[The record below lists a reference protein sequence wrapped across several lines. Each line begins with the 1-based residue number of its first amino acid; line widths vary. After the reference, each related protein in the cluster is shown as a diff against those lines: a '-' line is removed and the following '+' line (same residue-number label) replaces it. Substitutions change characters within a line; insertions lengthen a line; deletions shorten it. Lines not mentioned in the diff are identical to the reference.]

1 VVKSQVFHK
10 QKGRVMAQKVGIGSD
25 HAGFEAKEE
34 IKKYLTEE
42 GIEFEDFGTF
52 SKDSCD
58 YPDYAR
64 KVAESVSKGECERGI
79 LCCGS
84 GVGVSIVANKVRGI
98 RAALVHDVEAA
109 KLSRQ
114 HNDSNVIC
122 FAGRTTP
129 VPTIR
134 EMLDAWLATEFEGG
148 RHKTRV
154 DKIEKPRAGEAQPG
168 AHEGET
174 QSWYSIH

>member
-1 VVKSQVFHK
+1 
-10 QKGRVMAQKVGIGSD
+10 MAQRVGIGSD
-25 HAGFEAKEE
+25 HAGFEAKEA
-34 IKKYLTEE
+34 IKKYLTSE
-42 GIEFEDFGTF
+42 GIEFEDYGTF
-52 SKDSCD
+52 STDSCD

-64 KVAESVSKGECERGI
+64 KVAEAVSKGQCARGI

-84 GVGVSIVANKVRGI
+84 GIGVSIVANKVRGV
-98 RAALVHDVEAA
+98 RAALCHDAETA

-122 FAGRTTP
+122 FAARTTA
-129 VPTIR
+129 VATI
-134 EMLDAWLATEFEGG
+134 EDTLKQWFETEFEGG

-154 DKIEKPRAGEAQPG
+154 DKIEKPRAGESPDNS
-168 AHEGET
+168 HEGET

>member
-1 VVKSQVFHK
+1 
-10 QKGRVMAQKVGIGSD
+10 MAQRVGIGSD
-25 HAGFEAKEE
+25 HAGFEAKEA
-34 IKKYLTEE
+34 IKRYLSQE

-52 SKDSCD
+52 STDSCD

-64 KVAESVSKGECERGI
+64 KVAEAVSKGLCERGI

-84 GVGVSIVANKVRGI
+84 GIGVSIVANKVRGV
-98 RAALVHDVEAA
+98 RAALCHDAETA

-122 FAGRTTP
+122 FAARTTP
-129 VPTIR
+129 VTTI
-134 EMLDAWLATEFEGG
+134 EETLKQWFDTQFEGG

-154 DKIEKPRAGEAQPG
+154 DKIEHPRAGESTDNS
-168 AHEGET
+168 HEGET

>member
-1 VVKSQVFHK
+1 
-10 QKGRVMAQKVGIGSD
+10 MAQKVAIGSD

-34 IKKYLTEE
+34 VKKYLTDE
-42 GIEFEDFGTF
+42 GIDFEDFGTF

-64 KVAESVSKGECERGI
+64 KVAEAVSKGQCLRGV

-84 GVGVSIVANKVRGI
+84 GIGVAIVANKVRGI
-98 RAALVHDVEAA
+98 RAALCHEAETA

-129 VPTIR
+129 TEKIR
-134 EMLDAWLATEFEGG
+134 EMLEVWFATDFEGG

-154 DKIEKPRAGEAQPG
+154 DKIEKPRAGETLEAS

>member
-1 VVKSQVFHK
+1 MTEKI
-10 QKGRVMAQKVGIGSD
+10 GIGSD
-25 HAGFEAKEE
+25 HAGFEAKEA
-34 IKKYLTEE
+34 IKKFLNDQ
-42 GIEFEDFGTF
+42 GIEFVDYGTF

-64 KVAESVSKGECERGI
+64 KVAEAVSTGECTRGI

-84 GVGVSIVANKVRGI
+84 GIGVSIVANKVRKV
-98 RAALVHDVEAA
+98 RAALCHDVESA

-122 FAGRTTP
+122 FSARTT
-129 VPTIR
+129 TATEI
-134 EMLDAWLATEFEGG
+134 ESILQAWFSTEFEGG

-154 DKIEKPRAGEAQPG
+154 DKIEKPRAGEEAKAG

>member
-1 VVKSQVFHK
+1 MV
-10 QKGRVMAQKVGIGSD
+10 QKVGIGSD
-25 HAGFEAKEE
+25 HAGFEAKEA
-34 IKKYLTEE
+34 IKKFLKNE

-52 SKDSCD
+52 STDSCD
-58 YPDYAR
+58 YPDFAR
-64 KVAESVSKGECERGI
+64 KVAEAVSRGECERGI

-84 GVGVSIVANKVRGI
+84 GIGVSIVANKVRKV
-98 RAALVHDVEAA
+98 RAALCHDAETA

-122 FAGRTTP
+122 FAARTTKP
-129 VPTIR
+129 DTI
-134 EMLDAWLATEFEGG
+134 EETLKAWFSTDFEGG

-154 DKIEKPRAGEAQPG
+154 DKIEKAREGESVPSEG
-168 AHEGET
+168 HEGET

>member
-1 VVKSQVFHK
+1 
-10 QKGRVMAQKVGIGSD
+10 MAQKVGIGSD

-58 YPDYAR
+58 YPDFAR
-64 KVAESVSKGECERGI
+64 KVAEAVSKNNCLRGI

-84 GVGVSIVANKVRGI
+84 GIGVSIVANKVRGV
-98 RAALVHDVEAA
+98 RAALCHDAETA

-122 FAGRTTP
+122 FAARSTP
-129 VPTIR
+129 VDRIR
-134 EMLDAWLATEFEGG
+134 GMLEAWFATEFEGG

-154 DKIEKPRAGEAQPG
+154 DKIEAPRAGERQDAG
-168 AHEGET
+168 LHEGET

>member
-1 VVKSQVFHK
+1 
-10 QKGRVMAQKVGIGSD
+10 MAQKVGIGSD
-25 HAGFEAKEE
+25 HAGFEAKEA
-34 IKKYLTEE
+34 IKKYLTNE

-52 SKDSCD
+52 STDSCD

-64 KVAESVSKGECERGI
+64 KVAEAVSKGQCDRGI

-84 GVGVSIVANKVRGI
+84 GIGVSIVANKVRGI
-98 RAALVHDVEAA
+98 RAALCHDPETA

-122 FAGRTTP
+122 FAGRSTP
-129 VPTIR
+129 IGTIE
-134 EMLDAWLATEFEGG
+134 EMLKQWFATPFEGG
-148 RHKTRV
+148 RHKTRL
-154 DKIEKPRAGEAQPG
+154 DKIEQKRAGENLDP
-168 AHEGET
+168 AHAGET

>member
-1 VVKSQVFHK
+1 MV
-10 QKGRVMAQKVGIGSD
+10 QKVGIGSD
-25 HAGFEAKEE
+25 HAGFEAKEA
-34 IKKYLTEE
+34 IKKFLTDEN
-42 GIEFEDFGTF
+42 IEFVDYGTF

-64 KVAESVSKGECERGI
+64 KVAEAVSTGECERGI

-84 GVGVSIVANKVRGI
+84 GIGVSIVANKVRKV
-98 RAALVHDVEAA
+98 RAALCHDVESA

-122 FAGRTTP
+122 FSARTTP
-129 VPTIR
+129 PDEI
-134 EMLDAWLATEFEGG
+134 ESMLKAWFTTAFEGG

-154 DKIEKPRAGEAQPG
+154 EKIEKPRAGEEAKAG